1 MVNNDYGKIWI
12 KLSDELFQFSEDV
25 YLCYV
30 YIPPT
35 GSKVLKDKDFD
46 FYEEIE
52 KDLEKYSKM
61 GKTYITGD
69 FNARTATLPDILDFD
84 AYLDP
89 ENDTQGEFDINSLP
103 IRKNQDTTADSNGQ
117 KLISLCKST
126 CNIIANGRL
135 FNDTQGHFTFS
146 SMRGLSVTYYLLLN
160 IFDLDSI
167 HDFNILNWTTFSDHA
182 GLHFTFLGK
191 DLNNDP
197 ENDCIETDL
206 FYQRLVFNEDMV
218 PNYRQKLEQNLQTF
232 DINFCASTNISNK
245 VDLLTNFLHE
255 NAMVAFGKTIPKHYK
270 SKNCKNNTKTPKW
283 FTDNCYNAKRDFIN
297 ARNIFNKN
305 KSTENRSN
313 VVKMRTKY
321 NRIRQKAK
329 YNHKKN
335 EGQRLENIAKTQPKK
350 FWKSVKKCY
359 TKSKS
364 SNEDITLEKLHDHF
378 KTLLGDI
385 PDTNNLNEEEFPGP
399 KNDELDA
406 MITEQEIR
414 KAVFKQKNDKSSGP
428 DDISAEIIKS
438 SYDIISPYII
448 SIFNYLFNNSEY
460 PESWGLGYIVPIFK
474 GGDEKQAKNY
484 CGITLNNILAKIYSQ
499 VLLNRLT
506 EWTEKYSKISNCQF
520 DYQKG
525 KSTTDCIFILNSVV
539 SKVLNSGQKLYA
551 VFIDYEKCFDK
562 IDHIFL

>member
-1 MVNNDYGKIWI
+1 MISDSDY
-12 KLSDELFQFSEDV
+12 
-25 YLCYV
+25 
-30 YIPPT
+30 
-35 GSKVLKDKDFD
+35 
-46 FYEEIE
+46 
-52 KDLEKYSKM
+52 
-61 GKTYITGD
+61 
-69 FNARTATLPDILDFD
+69 
-84 AYLDP
+84 
-89 ENDTQGEFDINSLP
+89 
-103 IRKNQDTTADSNGQ
+103 
-117 KLISLCKST
+117 
-126 CNIIANGRL
+126 
-135 FNDTQGHFTFS
+135 
-146 SMRGLSVTYYLLLN
+146 
-160 IFDLDSI
+160 
-167 HDFNILNWTTFSDHA
+167 
-182 GLHFTFLGK
+182 
-191 DLNNDP
+191 
-197 ENDCIETDL
+197 CIETDL

-255 NAMVAFGKTIPKHYK
+255 NAMVAFGKTIPKHHK

-283 FTDNCYNAKRDFIN
+283 FTDNCYNAKRDFN
-297 ARNIFNKN
+297 DARNIFNKN

-313 VVKMRTKY
+313 FVKMRTTY

-329 YNHKKN
+329 YNHNKN

-399 KNDELDA
+399 NNDELDA

-414 KAVFKQKNDKSSGP
+414 KAVFKQKNGKSSGP

-484 CGITLNNILAKIYSQ
+484 RGITLNNILAKIYSQ
-499 VLLNRLT
+499 VLLIKSLNRMDRKIQQNIKLPI
-506 EWTEKYSKISNCQF
+506 WLSKRKKYDGLYLHSKLCYLKSFKQRSKIICRI
-520 DYQKG
+520 YR
-525 KSTTDCIFILNSVV
+525 L
-539 SKVLNSGQKLYA
+539 
-551 VFIDYEKCFDK
+551 
-562 IDHIFL
+562 